1 MSRKS
6 RWYRE
11 QRCIQRK
18 TKYLRQ
24 KESMSIMRVNIFE
37 ATQKQRGE
45 KRSKKTKY
53 TAPKQRILNTERKRE
68 YFKALVHVNFDE
80 SDYIIHKTFDKDI
93 TKEEADKEWTN
104 ALRRINRKRKKV
116 GLGNARYIL
125 VSEGNPREGQ
135 RMHFHIIMDGDLHR
149 DVIQDIWKEKGYIN
163 VDRLQFNDEGVTGL
177 VKYVTKALKKEQ
189 EEEKE
194 ELGYDEDDGGTKA
207 WRPSQGL
214 VKPKINVRDYRFTK
228 KQVMDWIRVHP
239 SEREIEE
246 LYPGWTCTYINKKYN
261 EEYGKAYIQIEL
273 RKYEKNEK
281 VDNGAQGPYEL
292 VDGVL
297 VNRILYKPI
306 KPKRKKE
313 NKT

>member
-1 MSRKS
+1 
-6 RWYRE
+6 
-11 QRCIQRK
+11 
-18 TKYLRQ
+18 
-24 KESMSIMRVNIFE
+24 MRVNIFE

-80 SDYIIHKTFDKDI
+80 SDYIIHKTFDKEI

-116 GLGNARYIL
+116 
-125 VSEGNPREGQ
+125 
-135 RMHFHIIMDGDLHR
+135 
-149 DVIQDIWKEKGYIN
+149 
-163 VDRLQFNDEGVTGL
+163 GL

-214 VKPKINVRDYRFTK
+214 VKPKLNVRDYRFTK